1 VTRPVT
7 DAGLDLPPTRPVLTP
22 VPAVQAD
29 PPRPVA
35 PPVPATYDRVA
46 NQSAAVVISG
56 YSTSF
61 GVACRLLAEP
71 VRTHVRNVYAL
82 VRIADEMVDAPELG
96 EDLQRRAQLLDRLE
110 EDTRQGL
117 ADGRSSN
124 LVVHAFVTTARTCGI
139 GQDLVAPFFS
149 SMRTDLHQLTHDARS
164 FERYV
169 YGSAEVVGLMCL
181 RVFVT
186 DPRARA
192 GYDELAPGARRL
204 GAAFQK
210 VNFLRDLAEDQDVLG
225 RTYFPGFDPERFDD
239 RQRDAIL
246 ADLDA
251 DLRAAAAVLPLLP
264 RSSRRAVTAAHAL
277 FAELARRLQ
286 VTPAEEIRRRRVRV
300 PGPVKARVVAQALL
314 SARSA

>member
-1 VTRPVT
+1 MHPATRPAADV
-7 DAGLDLPPTRPVLTP
+7 APPRPVLTP
-22 VPAVQAD
+22 VRPGPPAQ
-29 PPRPVA
+29 R
-35 PPVPATYDRVA
+35 VPATYDLVA
-46 NQSAAVVISG
+46 NRSAAVVISG

-96 EDLQRRAQLLDRLE
+96 DDLRRRGELLDQLE
-110 EDTRQGL
+110 EETRQGL

-124 LVVHAFVTTARTCGI
+124 LVVHAFVNTARTCGI
-139 GQDLVAPFFS
+139 GQDLVAPFFT
-149 SMRTDLHQLTHDARS
+149 SMRTDLHRLTHDNGS
-164 FERYV
+164 FESYV

-186 DPRARA
+186 DPRARV
-192 GYDELAPGARRL
+192 GYDELAPAARRL

-225 RTYFPGFDPERFDD
+225 RSYFPGFVPERFDD
-239 RQRDAIL
+239 EQRDVIL
-246 ADLDA
+246 ADLEE
-251 DLRAAAAVLPLLP
+251 DLSAAAAVLPLLP

-277 FAELARRLQ
+277 FAELARRLRR
-286 VTPAEEIRRRRVRV
+286 TPAEDIRRRRVRV
-300 PGPVKARVVAQALL
+300 PGPAKARVVAQALL
-314 SARSA
+314 ASRSA